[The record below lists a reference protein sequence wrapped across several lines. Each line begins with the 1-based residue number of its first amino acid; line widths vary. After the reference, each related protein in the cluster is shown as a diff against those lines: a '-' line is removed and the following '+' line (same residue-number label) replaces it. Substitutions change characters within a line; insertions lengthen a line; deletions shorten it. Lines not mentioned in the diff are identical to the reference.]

1 MRSILCSGA
10 VLLFVL
16 LSINGLVVVDGASCK
31 GGRSVRGYDLLDDLH
46 RYSPSSSNSL
56 FMTSSCC
63 DDEQGDIV
71 TCHGGVVLQA
81 SDVPATATKAIDG
94 QDDAHH
100 TLTLNDAQ
108 RHKRSTDE
116 QHQQCDA
123 GCIHTT
129 TTEIHCCPSNMS
141 IFYPISA
148 LSAVT
153 GERLHVVQAP
163 PLILQPTIF
172 ARCLTEHSP
181 LLDAQ
186 CQQDFVPEMMF
197 VAEHSSESANMDAMQ
212 ILIHRQPVLVENGCT
227 CRFNSQPITLLD
239 GPVVDSSL
247 NTLLNQWSD

>member
-1 MRSILCSGA
+1 MRFVWVTSPRAPSFQSIIKNKFGRWRFWKSDCLVLSFLTVECVADCFFWENEMRSILCSGA

-108 RHKRSTDE
+108 RHKRWKT
-116 QHQQCDA
+116 
-123 GCIHTT
+123 
-129 TTEIHCCPSNMS
+129 
-141 IFYPISA
+141 
-148 LSAVT
+148 
-153 GERLHVVQAP
+153 
-163 PLILQPTIF
+163 
-172 ARCLTEHSP
+172 CL
-181 LLDAQ
+181 
-186 CQQDFVPEMMF
+186 C
-197 VAEHSSESANMDAMQ
+197 
-212 ILIHRQPVLVENGCT
+212 
-227 CRFNSQPITLLD
+227 
-239 GPVVDSSL
+239 
-247 NTLLNQWSD
+247 LNQQKEKSRELTPFFSLCLWPLFINLFIFSLLFL